1 MFQIQFITNHAFSSL
16 LLTGGAE
23 ENPKFRRELKIQ
35 SKVKEG
41 VESHNLF
48 LVTPHSGNLHELL
61 IS

>member
-41 VESHNLF
+41 VEATICS
-48 LVTPHSGNLHELL
+48 
-61 IS
+61 